1 MSKKF
6 TEIKAGYRLT
16 VTSWENDGDNYNT
29 KSQDGLTKEE
39 SVFLVELITLFKS
52 RHNRHGLSRTFGN
65 MYDPSDKEIEEFNT
79 ATSAVVSKHNVASM
93 SFSEYFQPIDLDVT
107 EYLYDLG
114 LTGGEQFTRVME
126 SYTVEFIPCPIRIED
141 VTEEFK

>member
-65 MYDPSDKEIEEFNT
+65 MYDPSDKEIEENY
-79 ATSAVVSKHNVASM
+79 ANMYKDSNVIDHNKFISLYENENEQVAI
-93 SFSEYFQPIDLDVT
+93 E
-107 EYLYDLG
+107 
-114 LTGGEQFTRVME
+114 EQL
-126 SYTVEFIPCPIRIED
+126 
-141 VTEEFK
+141 